1 MTTRILLTGGTGQLG
16 RNLALALQELG
27 KMKVPARAEFD
38 LASPTSMR
46 RMLDE
51 WRPGLIVN
59 AAAYTAV
66 DRAESEPELALAV
79 SGAAPA
85 AMAGWAAR
93 NDAAIVH
100 YSTDYVF
107 DGAAPRAYREDDKTG
122 PISVYGASKLT
133 GEAAVRDSGA
143 DHLIIRTSWLYAAQ
157 GQNFLHTIL
166 RLARERE
173 TLCIVD
179 DQTGAPTSA
188 QWLARISAR
197 IIAKPPFAGDRSGVL
212 HAAAAGSVSWHGFA
226 CAIVERAR
234 ARGWPV
240 KVETIS
246 PISTSG
252 YPTPA
257 ARPRNSV
264 LDLDRLGR
272 VYGIVPT
279 PWREQLDAALD
290 RIAPSM
296 EG

>member
-38 LASPTSMR
+38 LASEASMHR
-46 RMLDE
+46 TLDE

-79 SGAAPA
+79 NGAAPA
-85 AMAGWAAR
+85 AMAGWATR

-100 YSTDYVF
+100 FSTNYVF
-107 DGAAPRAYREDDKTG
+107 DGAAPHAYREADKTG
-122 PISVYGASKLT
+122 PVSVYGASKLA
-133 GEAAVRDSGA
+133 GEAAVRESGA
-143 DHLIIRTSWLYAAQ
+143 AHLIIRTSWLYAAQ
-157 GQNFLHTIL
+157 GQNFVHTIL

-173 TLCIVD
+173 ALRIVD

-188 QWLARISAR
+188 EWLPRISAQ
-197 IIAKPPFAGDRSGVL
+197 IIAKPPFSGNRSGVL
-212 HAAAAGSVSWHGFA
+212 HAAADGSVSWHGVA
-226 CAIVERAR
+226 CAIVDGAR
-234 ARGWPV
+234 ARGWPI
-240 KVETIS
+240 KARTIS
-246 PISTSG
+246 PIPTSD

-272 VYGIVPT
+272 IYGIAPT
-279 PWREQLDAALD
+279 PWREQLDAELD
-290 RIAPSM
+290 KIAPFM